1 MENHINKIKQ
11 SIRQYKNLIQNFSYL
26 SILQIFNI
34 LIPFLTY
41 PYLIRILGKETYGL
55 VVYAQVIVSYLL
67 ILVSFGFDTYAV
79 KEVSINRDNK
89 GKLSEIFSSIFILK
103 SMIFFLSLIILGT
116 LLFFIPEAKGHH
128 LLFWLSMWVCLNDV
142 LFPTWFFQ
150 GMEKMKYITI
160 LTLISKSIFLAFI
173 FILIKGPEDYLMV
186 PLLYGVGAIISGTIA
201 SYIIFRKENLTLF
214 IPKIETIYKYFHES
228 IDFFISYVFAKIFV
242 SSNKFIIGTFL
253 GLTELAY
260 YDLAD
265 KIIALF
271 RMPMDIVR
279 VSIYPIVAKTKNILI
294 VKKTTILMSIYAV
307 LAVIILNIF
316 APLIVRLLGG
326 TDMLPCLNILR
337 IYSIIIITSNLSN
350 YYITVGLWSF
360 GYIKVF
366 RNMMIISSVLYLAI
380 YLIFWLFNSIN
391 LYTIT
396 LTPIIIDVY
405 LVFHIFIFWNKIKP
419 TLGLVKSN

>member
-1 MENHINKIKQ
+1 LENHINKIKQ

-79 KEVSINRDNK
+79 KEVSINRDKK
-89 GKLSEIFSSIFILK
+89 GKLSEIFSSVFILK

-160 LTLISKSIFLAFI
+160 LTLISKSVFLAFI

-186 PLLYGVGAIISGTIA
+186 PLLYGVGAIISGIIA

-214 IPKIETIYKYFHES
+214 IPKIEVIYKYFHES
-228 IDFFISYVFAKIFV
+228 IDFFISYFLVKIFV
-242 SSNKFIIGTFL
+242 SSNKFVIGTFL

-337 IYSIIIITSNLSN
+337 IYSIIIMTSNLSN

-360 GYIKVF
+360 GYVKVF

>member
-89 GKLSEIFSSIFILK
+89 GKLSEIFSSVFILK
-103 SMIFFLSLIILGT
+103 SMIFFLSLIILGA
-116 LLFFIPEAKGHH
+116 LLFCIPEAKGHH

-173 FILIKGPEDYLMV
+173 FILVKGPEDYLMV
-186 PLLYGVGAIISGTIA
+186 PLLYGVGAIISGIVA

-279 VSIYPIVAKTKNILI
+279 VSIYPIVAKIKNVLI
-294 VKKTTILMSIYAV
+294 VKKTTIIMSVYAV